1 MADAKKMNPL
11 LKLALEVG
19 PVAVYFYAYRRFADG
34 VTYGGTEY
42 SGVVAATA
50 VFVPLILLSLVISW
64 ILTRTLP
71 RMAVCARRWSTACSP
86 SCWEPVCG
94 CRGAAICAI

>member
-1 MADAKKMNPL
+1 MADAKKINPL

-64 ILTRTLP
+64 IVTRTWRYL
-71 RMAVCARRWSTACSP
+71 RRSSSLSSA
-86 SCWEPVCG
+86 G
-94 CRGAAICAI
+94 